1 MFESSY
7 PWFALQVHT
16 RRESVVEQ
24 ALRRKSYETFLPTY
38 KECRQYSD
46 RVRKIDSALFPGYLF
61 CRLNV
66 ENRLSVLTTPGVYD
80 VVRAG
85 ERFQPVEESEI
96 AAIQQVVTS
105 GCAAKP
111 WPFLKAGDRVR
122 VQFGSLAGVTGYL
135 ISEKGTERLVLS
147 ISMLQRSVS
156 VEVDRTWVQPEPG
169 AHRLP
174 ALHAA

>member
-1 MFESSY
+1 MSRSPY

-16 RRESVVEQ
+16 RRESVVQ
-24 ALRRKSYETFLPTY
+24 HALHRKAYETFLPTY

-46 RVRKIDSALFPGYLF
+46 RVRKMDSALFPGYLF
-61 CRLNV
+61 CRLDV
-66 ENRLSVLTTPGVYD
+66 ETRLSVLTTPGVYD
-80 VVRAG
+80 IVRTG
-85 ERFQPVEESEI
+85 ERFRPVEETEI

-122 VQFGSLAGVTGYL
+122 VQFGSLAGVTGFL
-135 ISEKGTERLVLS
+135 VSEKGMDRLVLS

-169 AHRLP
+169 AHRVP
-174 ALHAA
+174 APQAA